1 MMLKIAFRNIFR
13 QKRRTVLTALAMIVG
28 FTLSS
33 VFIGWSDGV
42 YSDIISM
49 FTRNRIGHIQVHH
62 TGYLDKP
69 SLYDVI
75 DSYESIGEKIAGVE
89 GVEAWTPRIYSAG
102 LGSVGDKTMGV
113 QIIGVDVGREVRAT
127 RFDQK
132 ITSGAIFSE
141 TAAREAILGVGLAR
155 ILKADVGG
163 KIVLVTQGT
172 DGAIANDLY
181 TIIGIAESGDKATD
195 RMVCYLHINDAQDL
209 LVLDGRV
216 HKIAVLVEVLDRV
229 PKITAAI
236 EIQIDDTTLEVSP
249 WQVVAKSFYRA
260 MQADRQG
267 DLIGRMIIMLIV
279 AIGVLNTV
287 LMSVLE
293 RTREYGVLKAMG
305 TKPRQ
310 IFGVVVIEVAFI
322 ALGSIVIGALFGAS
336 LNYLLS
342 IYGISLPQE
351 FSYGGIVF
359 QTMYAAVTVRS
370 LAIPAVTVLVS
381 AILVSLF
388 PAIRAARIAPAAAM
402 RAH

>member
-33 VFIGWSDGV
+33 VFIGWSDGA

-195 RMVCYLHINDAQDL
+195 RMVCYLHIDDAQDL

-216 HKIAVLVEVLDRV
+216 HEIAVLVEVLDRV

>member
-1 MMLKIAFRNIFR
+1 MLKIAFRNIFR
-13 QKRRTVLTALAMIVG
+13 QRRRTVLTALAMIVG

-33 VFIGWSDGV
+33 VFIGWSDGA

-49 FTRNRIGHIQVHH
+49 FTRNRIGHIQVHRA
-62 TGYLDKP
+62 GYLDKP

-113 QIIGVDVGREVRAT
+113 QIIGVDVEREVKAT
-127 RFDQK
+127 RFDRK
-132 ITSGAIFSE
+132 IIRGAMFSD
-141 TAAREAILGVGLAR
+141 AAREAILGVGLAR
-155 ILKADVGG
+155 ILKADVGRE
-163 KIVLVTQGT
+163 IVLVTQGT

-181 TIIGIAESGDKATD
+181 KIVGIAESGDKATD
-195 RMVCYLHINDAQDL
+195 RMACYLHIDDAQDL

-216 HKIAVLVEVLDRV
+216 HEIAVLAEALDRV

-236 EIQIDDTTLEVSP
+236 EAQINDSTLEVSP

-287 LMSVLE
+287 LMSVLD

-305 TKPRQ
+305 TKPGQ
-310 IFGVVVIEVAFI
+310 IFGVVVAEVTFI
-322 ALGSIVIGALFGAS
+322 ALGSIAIGALFGAS

-381 AILVSLF
+381 AIFVSLF
-388 PAIRAARIAPAAAM
+388 PALRAARIAPASAM
-402 RAH
+402 RTH

>member
-33 VFIGWSDGV
+33 VFIGWSDGA

-155 ILKADVGG
+155 ILKADVGD

-195 RMVCYLHINDAQDL
+195 RMVCYLHIDDAQDL

-216 HKIAVLVEVLDRV
+216 HEIAVLVEVLDRV

>member
-1 MMLKIAFRNIFR
+1 MLKIAFRNIFR

-33 VFIGWSDGV
+33 VFIGWSDGA

-195 RMVCYLHINDAQDL
+195 RMACYLHIDDAQDL

-216 HKIAVLVEVLDRV
+216 HEIAVLVEVLDRV

>member
-1 MMLKIAFRNIFR
+1 M
-13 QKRRTVLTALAMIVG
+13 LTALAMIVG

-33 VFIGWSDGV
+33 VFIGWSDGA

-49 FTRNRIGHIQVHH
+49 FTRNRIGHIQVHRA
-62 TGYLDKP
+62 GYLDKP

-75 DSYESIGEKIAGVE
+75 GGYESIGERIAGVE

-113 QIIGVDVGREVRAT
+113 QIIGVDVEREVIAT
-127 RFDQK
+127 RFDRK
-132 ITSGAIFSE
+132 ITSGAMFSD
-141 TAAREAILGVGLAR
+141 AAREAILGVGLAR
-155 ILKADVGG
+155 ILKASVGRE
-163 KIVLVTQGT
+163 IVLVTQGA

-181 TIIGIAESGDKATD
+181 TIVGIAESGDKATD
-195 RMVCYLHINDAQDL
+195 RMACYLHIDDAQDL
-209 LVLDGRV
+209 LVLDERV
-216 HKIAVLVEVLDRV
+216 HEIAVIAEALDRV
-229 PKITAAI
+229 PEITAAI
-236 EIQIDDTTLEVSP
+236 EAQINDSTLEVSP

-305 TKPRQ
+305 TKPGQ
-310 IFGVVVIEVAFI
+310 IFGVVVAEVTFI
-322 ALGSIVIGALFGAS
+322 ALGSIVIGAIFGAG

-370 LAIPAVTVLVS
+370 LVVPAVTVLVS
-381 AILVSLF
+381 AIFVSLF
-388 PAIRAARIAPAAAM
+388 PALRAARIAPASAM
-402 RAH
+402 RTH

>member
-1 MMLKIAFRNIFR
+1 MLKIAFRNIFR

-33 VFIGWSDGV
+33 VFIGWSDGA

-49 FTRNRIGHIQVHH
+49 FTRNRIGHIQVHRA
-62 TGYLDKP
+62 GYLDKP

-75 DSYESIGEKIAGVE
+75 DSYESIGEKIARVE
-89 GVEAWTPRIYSAG
+89 GVEAWSPRIYSAG

-113 QIIGVDVGREVRAT
+113 QIIGVDVEREVKAT
-127 RFDQK
+127 RFDRK
-132 ITSGAIFSE
+132 ITSGAMFSD
-141 TAAREAILGVGLAR
+141 AASREAILGVGLAR
-155 ILKADVGG
+155 ILKADVGRE
-163 KIVLVTQGT
+163 IVLVTQGA

-181 TIIGIAESGDKATD
+181 KIIGIAESGDKATD
-195 RMVCYLHINDAQDL
+195 RMACYLHINDAQDL

-216 HKIAVLVEVLDRV
+216 HEIAVIAEALDRV

-236 EIQIDDTTLEVSP
+236 EAQINDTTLEVSP

-310 IFGVVVIEVAFI
+310 IFGVVVAEVTFI
-322 ALGSIVIGALFGAS
+322 ALGSIFIGALFGAG

-342 IYGISLPQE
+342 IYGISMPQE

-381 AILVSLF
+381 AVLVSLF
-388 PAIRAARIAPAAAM
+388 PALRAARIAPAGAM

>member
-1 MMLKIAFRNIFR
+1 MLKIAFRNIFR

-33 VFIGWSDGV
+33 VFIGWSDGA

-49 FTRNRIGHIQVHH
+49 FTRNRIGHIQVHRA
-62 TGYLDKP
+62 GYLDKP

-113 QIIGVDVGREVRAT
+113 QIIGVDVGREVKAT
-127 RFDQK
+127 RFDRK
-132 ITSGAIFSE
+132 IISGAMFSD
-141 TAAREAILGVGLAR
+141 AAREAILGVGLAR
-155 ILKADVGG
+155 ILKADVGRE
-163 KIVLVTQGT
+163 IVLVTQGT

-181 TIIGIAESGDKATD
+181 TIIGIAESGDKAAD
-195 RMVCYLHINDAQDL
+195 RMACYLHIDDAQDL

-216 HKIAVLVEVLDRV
+216 HEIAVIVEALDRV

-236 EIQIDDTTLEVSP
+236 EAQISDKTLEVSP

-305 TKPRQ
+305 TKPGQ
-310 IFGVVVIEVAFI
+310 IFGVVVAEVTFI
-322 ALGSIVIGALFGAS
+322 ALGSIVIGALFGAG

-370 LAIPAVTVLVS
+370 LAIPAVTVLIS
-381 AILVSLF
+381 AVLVSLF
-388 PAIRAARIAPAAAM
+388 PALRAARIAPASAM
-402 RAH
+402 RTH

>member
-33 VFIGWSDGV
+33 VFIGWSDGA

-195 RMVCYLHINDAQDL
+195 RMACYLHIDDAQDL

-216 HKIAVLVEVLDRV
+216 HEIAVLVEVLDRV

>member
-33 VFIGWSDGV
+33 VFIGWSDGA

-141 TAAREAILGVGLAR
+141 TAAREAILSVGLAR

-195 RMVCYLHINDAQDL
+195 RMACYLHIDDAQDL

-216 HKIAVLVEVLDRV
+216 HEIAVLVEVLDRV

>member
-33 VFIGWSDGV
+33 VFIGWSDGA

-49 FTRNRIGHIQVHH
+49 FTRNLIGHIQVHH

-195 RMVCYLHINDAQDL
+195 RMVCYLHIDDAQDL

-216 HKIAVLVEVLDRV
+216 HEIAVLVEVLDRV